1 MKVQY
6 AINEND
12 LLTHQLFIASKSD
25 RIKKQRRRNRSMGL
39 AYLPMA
45 VIFFFTHKY
54 PLAISFFVL
63 GVLWFFLYPLWE
75 KGKFIRNYQL
85 FINEN
90 VKDRIGRVATIEI
103 NDESILVKENGNEG
117 KIQLEELEAINEI
130 PSIILLGL
138 KGGQSLIIPRQEIV
152 NTPGLIIELKE
163 LALKLNIPYKTDPDW
178 VWK

>member
-25 RIKKQRRRNRSMGL
+25 RIKKQRRRNRLMGL
-39 AYLPMA
+39 AYLPIG

-54 PLAISFFVL
+54 PLTISFFLL

-75 KGKFIRNYQL
+75 KGKFIRNYKL

-90 VKDRIGRVATIEI
+90 FKDRIGRVVTIEI
-103 NDESILVKENGNEG
+103 NDESIFVKDNGNEG
-117 KIQLEELEAINEI
+117 KVQLEELEGINEI
-130 PSIILLGL
+130 PSMILLRL
-138 KGGQSLIIPRQEIV
+138 KGGQSLLLPRQEIV
-152 NTPGLIIELKE
+152 NTPELIIELKE
-163 LALKLNIPYKTDPDW
+163 LALKLNIPYETDQSW

>member
-1 MKVQY
+1 M
-6 AINEND
+6 
-12 LLTHQLFIASKSD
+12 
-25 RIKKQRRRNRSMGL
+25 
-39 AYLPMA
+39 
-45 VIFFFTHKY
+45 
-54 PLAISFFVL
+54 
-63 GVLWFFLYPLWE
+63 
-75 KGKFIRNYQL
+75 
-85 FINEN
+85 
-90 VKDRIGRVATIEI
+90 
-103 NDESILVKENGNEG
+103 VKENGNEG